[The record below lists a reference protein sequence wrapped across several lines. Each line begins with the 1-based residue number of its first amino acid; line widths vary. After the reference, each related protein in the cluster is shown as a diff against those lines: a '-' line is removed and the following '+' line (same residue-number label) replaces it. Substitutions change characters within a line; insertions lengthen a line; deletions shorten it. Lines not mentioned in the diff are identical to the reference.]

1 LALFFFVYLCLPLS
15 FRYYRAVYERNIAF
29 LQGNAEKKTQ
39 ANLMNVAMELRKVC
53 NVSCP
58 TAASASQACSCVL
71 ACAWGSAPHSLRV

>member
-1 LALFFFVYLCLPLS
+1 MTAVDWLHISSPFDSLPL

-53 NVSCP
+53 NVSHP
-58 TAASASQACSCVL
+58 SQRRRQHPEAGGL
-71 ACAWGSAPHSLRV
+71 MITP